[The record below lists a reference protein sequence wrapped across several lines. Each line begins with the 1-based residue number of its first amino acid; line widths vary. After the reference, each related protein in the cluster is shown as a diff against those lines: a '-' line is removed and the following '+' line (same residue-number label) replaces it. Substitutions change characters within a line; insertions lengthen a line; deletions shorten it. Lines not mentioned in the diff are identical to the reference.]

1 MPETPEPLYA
11 CIEGGGTKFVVG
23 IARSPDEVLAAAR
36 FPTTTPVETLG
47 AVAGWFRDQAAHHGP
62 LAALGIGSFGPIE
75 LDPASPQWGHVL
87 NTPKPA
93 WRGADVCGPLAA
105 ALGVPVGL
113 DTDVNAAAIA
123 EHRWGAAQGQRVAA
137 YVTVGTGIG
146 GGMIVGGEPVR
157 GVTHPEIGHLPVRRH
172 PDDDFPGIC
181 PVHGD
186 CIEGLAAGP
195 AIIARWGASLSDLPA
210 DHPGREIVGWYL
222 GQLAVTLQAVLEP
235 GRIVFGGGVLG
246 TPGLLDGVRRH
257 AAAIGA
263 GYFRGKA
270 EEVIVSPGLGDRAG
284 LLGALAL
291 AMDVAERA

>member
-1 MPETPEPLYA
+1 MPEAPTSLYA

-23 IARSPDEVLAAAR
+23 IARSPDEVLATAR
-36 FPTTTPVETLG
+36 FPTTTPAETLG
-47 AVAGWFRDQAAHHGP
+47 AVAGWFREQTAHHGP
-62 LAALGIGSFGPIE
+62 VAALGIGSFGPIE
-75 LDPASPQWGHVL
+75 LDPASSEWGHVL

-93 WRGADVCGPLAA
+93 WRGADVCGPLAT
-105 ALGVPVGL
+105 ALGVPIGL

-123 EHRWGAAQGQRVAA
+123 EHRWGAAQGHRVAA

-146 GGMIVGGEPVR
+146 GGMIVGGKPVR
-157 GVTHPEIGHLPVRRH
+157 GVTHPEIGHLPARRH

-210 DHPGREIVGWYL
+210 DHPGREIVAWYL

-246 TPGLLDGVRRH
+246 TPGLLDGIRRH

-263 GYFRGKA
+263 GYYRGRA
-270 EEVIVSPGLGDRAG
+270 EEVIVQPGLVDRAG

-291 AMDVAERA
+291 AMDAAER